1 MDLGEARDRGAGGA
15 VGPRRGTPVPA
26 GQVACQAGDSEN
38 AGSAGCEPGDRR
50 HVRGSPHT
58 GGASL
63 WFLRALGVQ
72 ALPTPGSGNEQLPC
86 SELEDPAETSL
97 GSCHHGR
104 VLRFFSLSNF
114 LTQWLIGSAHDGS
127 GRVAHVPQAVHLGR
141 AGTQTRVPRLVPAP
155 RHLRHEQ
162 LCSPR
167 KWLRGPLCEAGTA
180 PRPWGAPGVAGL
192 QPLSARFPAG
202 CLQAVAQPFSL
213 HRTRCRSGTS
223 FPGCG

>member
-72 ALPTPGSGNEQLPC
+72 ALPAPGSGNEQLPC
-86 SELEDPAETSL
+86 SELEDPAET
-97 GSCHHGR
+97 
-104 VLRFFSLSNF
+104 
-114 LTQWLIGSAHDGS
+114 
-127 GRVAHVPQAVHLGR
+127 P
-141 AGTQTRVPRLVPAP
+141 
-155 RHLRHEQ
+155 
-162 LCSPR
+162 
-167 KWLRGPLCEAGTA
+167 
-180 PRPWGAPGVAGL
+180 
-192 QPLSARFPAG
+192 
-202 CLQAVAQPFSL
+202 
-213 HRTRCRSGTS
+213 
-223 FPGCG
+223 